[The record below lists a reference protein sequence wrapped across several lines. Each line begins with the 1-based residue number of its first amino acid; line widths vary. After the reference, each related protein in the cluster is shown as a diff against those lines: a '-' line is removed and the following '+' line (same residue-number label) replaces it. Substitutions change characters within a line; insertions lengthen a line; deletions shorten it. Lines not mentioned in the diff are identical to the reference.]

1 MAANV
6 GILPW
11 SAGSGTTAPRLFTAS
26 ELTLAQRVDA
36 VSMMRFNTPGG
47 TLAPYYARHGDG
59 GLLAATD
66 LIPAAGSWMPYL
78 YSTNPHPDVVA
89 GQDGNFKLVAD
100 NASKGGLLSAAAVT
114 FNNADFTLYGLFDS
128 ATGDYNALIG
138 GNDGTAAW
146 SIGNSGADNKLY
158 LQLNG
163 VNQTGASAATQSG
176 QVHCYVWQYTA
187 ATKRHQVWVNGTL
200 LINYTAAAAPAQTDG
215 RIRLCGQTTS
225 TSGNSISNMMNGA
238 TYAAGLFGS
247 ANAAIPPLIYQM
259 AKELMPLRAFP

>member
-36 VSMMRFNTPGG
+36 VSMLRFNTPGG

-100 NASKGGLLSAAAVT
+100 NASKGGLLSAAVYTSNKIVRAGGSTIHNGFIYSDISQRTEIRVER
-114 FNNADFTLYGLFDS
+114 DSEEIKTLREQKTHLELRVEEAIES
-128 ATGDYNALIG
+128 AI
-138 GNDGTAAW
+138 
-146 SIGNSGADNKLY
+146 SKFV
-158 LQLNG
+158 LQIIML
-163 VNQTGASAATQSG
+163 
-176 QVHCYVWQYTA
+176 
-187 ATKRHQVWVNGTL
+187 
-200 LINYTAAAAPAQTDG
+200 
-215 RIRLCGQTTS
+215 
-225 TSGNSISNMMNGA
+225 
-238 TYAAGLFGS
+238 
-247 ANAAIPPLIYQM
+247 
-259 AKELMPLRAFP
+259 E